1 MSNRRDRLEE
11 DEELERAVDLVSRYY
26 HLVLGALLLGFMLW
40 NRVRPWNN
48 FVVDG
53 EVLFSGNDAWYHFRS
68 TAYAVRHWPQTM
80 PFDPMTYFPNGTHVG
95 QFGTLFDQLLATAA
109 LIVGLG
115 SPSDNTIR
123 LVVLFGPAIF
133 GVLAG
138 IPTYFIGRRLG
149 GRIGGIT
156 ALTVLA
162 LSSGAFLQRS
172 MVGFSDHQVAE
183 ALFQTLGVLG
193 MMVAVTVARR
203 EKPVYEQ
210 FVGRDVDGLRSTVV
224 WSVLAGVAIS
234 LYLWVWPFG
243 ILLIGILGVY
253 LLLQLTIEFMRG
265 ESPEHTAI
273 VGAIALGVT
282 GVLMLIPLTSSDFT
296 VGVFSLLHPLLAFA
310 VAGGCV
316 FLAWLARLW
325 DDKGIDT
332 VFYPLT
338 VLSILVVG
346 TVLIQVVAPS
356 IFNLFANNLTRIFG
370 GVIGLDPSA
379 QAGTIGEISSMSQP
393 ATYLFQ
399 VHGFA
404 SFIALVGGAV
414 ILFRNLLG
422 TRVPPQRLLVVVW
435 AAFVLAASITQ
446 VRFAYYLAFP
456 IAGLTAYVV
465 GQALAQL
472 KPEGEEFSLID
483 GDGINVEGYQVL
495 AVVSIVLLVV
505 APMTAV
511 ASPTNIS
518 RYDSPGQDIESW
530 TNGLD
535 WMQNNTPEEGT
546 LGGAS
551 NELQQYGTY
560 ANVDDYDY
568 QEGQYGVLSWW
579 DYGHW
584 ITTQGERIPNANP
597 FQQGATNAA
606 NFLLAP
612 NETQANDVL
621 DEMDE
626 DDAGTRYVAVDWMMA
641 ETNTD
646 IGGKFFAPPNFY
658 DVSDVS
664 STDYYGRIYGS
675 QAQSLRSPSFMYHTQ
690 SYYESMTARLY
701 LYHGSSVQ
709 PQPVVLD
716 WDFGSLQGA
725 RVRQTTG
732 RQALLFNRTME
743 GARAYAAND
752 TSSTVGGIG
761 ALPAEQIPAL
771 EHYRLVGT
779 SEQSATESGNYNR
792 GLLSDARLS
801 GLGYQIV
808 NSTSQCSTNVTARTT
823 SGQFACLPE
832 SLNEEV
838 FNPTSPQWLK
848 IFERVP
854 GGTIEGTGPANATVR
869 ATVEMY
875 NPASNDTFEYIQR
888 AQTNADGEFNM
899 TVPYSTTGYDEYG
912 PENGYTN
919 VSVRANG
926 SYQFA
931 AQTFE
936 NRTVTTWNGS
946 TDVSEGLV
954 LGEQDGT
961 ATVDMEIATTQEL
974 FEQNETNESG
984 TNTTN
989 DSNATDGS
997 GTTDDGSTDSTT
1009 ETATTTGC
1017 GEVSA
1022 LLPSNTI
1029 PPEAN

>member
-11 DEELERAVDLVSRYY
+11 DEELERAVDLVSQYY

-48 FVVDG
+48 FIVDG
-53 EVLFSGNDAWYHFRS
+53 EVLFSGNDAWYHYRS
-68 TAYAVRHWPQTM
+68 TTYAVQNWPSTM

-95 QFGTLFDQLLATAA
+95 QFGTLFDQLMATAA

-115 SPSDNTIR
+115 SPSDHTVR
-123 LVVLFGPAIF
+123 LVVLFAPAIF
-133 GVLAG
+133 AVLAG

-162 LSSGAFLQRS
+162 LSSGSLVQRS
-172 MVGFSDHQVAE
+172 MVGFSDHHIAE

-243 ILLIGILGVY
+243 ILLIGILATY
-253 LLLQLTIEFMRG
+253 LLLQLTIEFVRG

-273 VGAIALGVT
+273 AGAIALAVT
-282 GVLMLIPLTSSDFT
+282 GVLMLIPITSSDFT
-296 VGVFSLLHPLLAFA
+296 VGVFSLLHPLLAFG

-316 FLAWLARLW
+316 FLAWMARVW
-325 DDKGIDT
+325 DDREIAT

-346 TVLIQVVAPS
+346 TVLVRVAAPG
-356 IFNLFANNLTRIFG
+356 IFNLFANNLVRIFG
-370 GVIGLDPSA
+370 GVVGIDPSA
-379 QAGTIGEISSMSQP
+379 QAGTIGEISSMSRP
-393 ATYLFQ
+393 AAYLFQ

-404 SFIALVGGAV
+404 AFIALLGGAV
-414 ILFRNLLG
+414 IFFRNLLG

-435 AAFVLAASITQ
+435 GAFVLAASITQ
-446 VRFAYYLAFP
+446 SRFAYYLAFP

-472 KPEGEEFSLID
+472 KPEDGDFSLVD

-495 AVVSIVLLVV
+495 AVIAIVLLVV

-518 RYDSPGQDIESW
+518 QYDSPGQGIESW

-535 WMQNNTPEEGT
+535 WMQGNTPEEGT

-551 NELQQYGTY
+551 NDLDHYGTY
-560 ANVDDYDY
+560 ENVDNYDY
-568 QEGQYGVLSWW
+568 QDGQYGVLSWW

-584 ITTQGERIPNANP
+584 ITAQGERIPNANP

-641 ETNTD
+641 ETD
-646 IGGKFFAPPNFY
+646 SDVGGKFFAPPNFY
-658 DVSDVS
+658 NVSDVS
-664 STDYYGRIYGS
+664 SQDYYGRIYGS
-675 QAQSLRSPSFMYHTQ
+675 QARSLRGSSMMYHKQ

-701 LYHGSSVQ
+701 LYHGSAVE

-716 WDFGSLQGA
+716 WDFGSLQQT

-743 GARAYAAND
+743 GARAYTAND
-752 TSSTVGGIG
+752 TTSTVGGVG
-761 ALPAEQIPAL
+761 ALPAERIPAL

-779 SEQSATESGNYNR
+779 SDQSATASGNYNI
-792 GLLSDARLS
+792 GLLSEARVS
-801 GLGYQIV
+801 GLGYEIV
-808 NSTSQCSTNVTARTT
+808 NSTSQCTSNVTARTT
-823 SGQFACLPE
+823 SGQYACLPE
-832 SLNEEV
+832 SLNDQV

-848 IFERVP
+848 LFERVP
-854 GGTIEGTGPANATVR
+854 GGTVEGTGPANATVT

-875 NPASNDTFEYIQR
+875 NPASNDTFEYTQR
-888 AQTNADGEFNM
+888 ARTNDDGEFNM
-899 TVPYSTTGYDEYG
+899 TVPYSTTDYDDYG

-926 SYQFA
+926 SYQFS

-936 NRTVTTWNGS
+936 NRTLTTWNGS

-954 LGEQDGT
+954 LGDEDGV
-961 ATVDMEIATTQEL
+961 ATVDMQVANTQEL
-974 FEQNETNESG
+974 FQQNETNDSG
-984 TNTTN
+984 TNTTEDAN
-989 DSNATDGS
+989 TINESS
-997 GTTDDGSTDSTT
+997 TTDDGSTDTTNDTGTET
-1009 ETATTTGC
+1009 ETATDTG
-1017 GEVSA
+1017 GDTATE
-1022 LLPSNTI
+1022 T
-1029 PPEAN
+1029 AN